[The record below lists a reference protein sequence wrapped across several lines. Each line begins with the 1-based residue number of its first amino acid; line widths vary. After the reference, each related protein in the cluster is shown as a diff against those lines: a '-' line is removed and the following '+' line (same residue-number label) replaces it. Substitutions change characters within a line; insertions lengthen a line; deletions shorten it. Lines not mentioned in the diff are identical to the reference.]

1 MLQMAVL
8 LGTRIAGRRVTM
20 QRQTDDAHRIKRR
33 AELIEKGIEELRR
46 GLDDAPP
53 RERKVR
59 KEPKEKG
66 LDQLQRDLQEFEPE
80 EIGEADFSDSPPIDY
95 ENFAGEV
102 ERLRKRLAIW
112 EIFLRY
118 VKEGARTWPEV
129 QRAVTPEDL
138 DEITRICD
146 GTPLRDLLLNLG

>member
-1 MLQMAVL
+1 
-8 LGTRIAGRRVTM
+8 M

-33 AELIEKGIEELRR
+33 AELIEKGIEQLRR
-46 GLDDAPP
+46 DLDDAPP
-53 RERKVR
+53 KT
-59 KEPKEKG
+59 KG
-66 LDQLQRDLQEFEPE
+66 LEQLQRDLRDVEGGDDE
-80 EIGEADFSDSPPIDY
+80 GKEADFSDSPPIDY
-95 ENFAGEV
+95 ENFASEV

-118 VKEGARTWPEV
+118 VKAGAQTWPEV

>member
-1 MLQMAVL
+1 
-8 LGTRIAGRRVTM
+8 M
-20 QRQTDDAHRIKRR
+20 QRQADDAHRIKRR
-33 AELIEKGIEELRR
+33 AELIEKGIEQLRR
-46 GLDDAPP
+46 DLDDAPSKDKAL
-53 RERKVR
+53 ER
-59 KEPKEKG
+59 
-66 LDQLQRDLQEFEPE
+66 LQSDLRDVEPE
-80 EIGEADFSDSPPIDY
+80 ESGEADFSDNPPIDY
-95 ENFAGEV
+95 ENFASEV

-118 VKEGARTWPEV
+118 VKDGARTWPEV

>member
-1 MLQMAVL
+1 MP
-8 LGTRIAGRRVTM
+8 
-20 QRQTDDAHRIKRR
+20 RQADDAHRIKRR

-46 GLDDAPP
+46 DLDDAPP
-53 RERKVR
+53 
-59 KEPKEKG
+59 PKDKG
-66 LDQLQRDLQEFEPE
+66 LDQLERDLREVKPGDDE
-80 EIGEADFSDSPPIDY
+80 GADFSDSPPIDY
-95 ENFAGEV
+95 ENFASEV

-118 VKEGARTWPEV
+118 VKAGARTWPEV

>member
-1 MLQMAVL
+1 
-8 LGTRIAGRRVTM
+8 M
-20 QRQTDDAHRIKRR
+20 QRQADDAHRIKRR
-33 AELIEKGIEELRR
+33 AELIEKGIEQLRR
-46 GLDDAPP
+46 DLDDAPSKDTGL
-53 RERKVR
+53 ER
-59 KEPKEKG
+59 
-66 LDQLQRDLQEFEPE
+66 LQRDLRDVEPGE
-80 EIGEADFSDSPPIDY
+80 GAEADFSDNPPIDH
-95 ENFAGEV
+95 ENFAAEV

-118 VKEGARTWPEV
+118 VQDGARTWPEV

>member
-1 MLQMAVL
+1 M
-8 LGTRIAGRRVTM
+8 M
-20 QRQTDDAHRIKRR
+20 QRQADDAHRIRRR
-33 AELIEKGIEELRR
+33 AELIEKGIEQLRR
-46 GLDDAPP
+46 DLDDVP
-53 RERKVR
+53 
-59 KEPKEKG
+59 PKEKG
-66 LDQLQRDLQEFEPE
+66 LEQLQRDLRDVEPDEGDEAEFE
-80 EIGEADFSDSPPIDY
+80 EADFSDNPPIDY
-95 ENFAGEV
+95 ENFASEV

-146 GTPLRDLLLNLG
+146 GTPLRDLLLNIR

>member
-1 MLQMAVL
+1 
-8 LGTRIAGRRVTM
+8 M

-33 AELIEKGIEELRR
+33 AELIEKGIEQLRR
-46 GLDDAPP
+46 DLDDAPP
-53 RERKVR
+53 KT
-59 KEPKEKG
+59 KG
-66 LDQLQRDLQEFEPE
+66 LEQLQRDLRDVEGGDGE
-80 EIGEADFSDSPPIDY
+80 GKEADFSDSPPIDY
-95 ENFAGEV
+95 ENFASEV

-118 VKEGARTWPEV
+118 VKAGAQTWPEV

>member
-1 MLQMAVL
+1 
-8 LGTRIAGRRVTM
+8 M
-20 QRQTDDAHRIKRR
+20 QRQADDAHRIKRR
-33 AELIEKGIEELRR
+33 AELIEKGIEQLRR
-46 GLDDAPP
+46 DLDDVPSKAP
-53 RERKVR
+53 

-66 LDQLQRDLQEFEPE
+66 LEQLQRDLRDVDPDESD
-80 EIGEADFSDSPPIDY
+80 EADFSDSPPIDY
-95 ENFAGEV
+95 ENFASEV

-118 VKEGARTWPEV
+118 VKDGARTWPEV

>member
-1 MLQMAVL
+1 
-8 LGTRIAGRRVTM
+8 M

-33 AELIEKGIEELRR
+33 AELIEKGIEQLRR
-46 GLDDAPP
+46 DLDDAPT
-53 RERKVR
+53 RDRNKTKDR
-59 KEPKEKG
+59 DKG
-66 LDQLQRDLQEFEPE
+66 LERLQRDLHEV
-80 EIGEADFSDSPPIDY
+80 EIEVDESGEADFSDNPPIDY
-95 ENFAGEV
+95 ENFASEV

-118 VKEGARTWPEV
+118 VKDGARTWPEV

>member
-1 MLQMAVL
+1 
-8 LGTRIAGRRVTM
+8 M

-33 AELIEKGIEELRR
+33 AELIEKGIEQLRR
-46 GLDDAPP
+46 DLDDVP
-53 RERKVR
+53 
-59 KEPKEKG
+59 PKEKG
-66 LDQLQRDLQEFEPE
+66 LEQLQRDLQGVGSDESDD
-80 EIGEADFSDSPPIDY
+80 GDDGDDADFSDSPPIDY
-95 ENFAGEV
+95 ENFASEV

-118 VKEGARTWPEV
+118 VKDGARTWPEV
-129 QRAVTPEDL
+129 QSAVTPEDL

>member
-1 MLQMAVL
+1 
-8 LGTRIAGRRVTM
+8 M
-20 QRQTDDAHRIKRR
+20 QRQADDAHRIKRR
-33 AELIEKGIEELRR
+33 AELIEKGIEQLRR
-46 GLDDAPP
+46 DLDAAPSKDKAL
-53 RERKVR
+53 ER
-59 KEPKEKG
+59 
-66 LDQLQRDLQEFEPE
+66 LQSDLRDVEPE
-80 EIGEADFSDSPPIDY
+80 ESGEADFSDNPPIDY
-95 ENFAGEV
+95 ENFASEV

-118 VKEGARTWPEV
+118 VKDGARTWPEV

>member
-1 MLQMAVL
+1 
-8 LGTRIAGRRVTM
+8 M
-20 QRQTDDAHRIKRR
+20 QRQADDAHRIRRR
-33 AELIEKGIEELRR
+33 AELIEKGIEQLRR
-46 GLDDAPP
+46 DLDDAPS
-53 RERKVR
+53 KD
-59 KEPKEKG
+59 KG
-66 LDQLQRDLQEFEPE
+66 LERLQRDLQDVEVSEDD
-80 EIGEADFSDSPPIDY
+80 EADFSDNPPIDY
-95 ENFAGEV
+95 ENFASEV

-118 VKEGARTWPEV
+118 VEDGARTWPEV

>member
-1 MLQMAVL
+1 
-8 LGTRIAGRRVTM
+8 M
-20 QRQTDDAHRIKRR
+20 QRQADDAHRIRRR
-33 AELIEKGIEELRR
+33 AELIEKGIEQLRR
-46 GLDDAPP
+46 DLDDTPS
-53 RERKVR
+53 KD
-59 KEPKEKG
+59 KG
-66 LDQLQRDLQEFEPE
+66 LERLQRDLRDVEVSEVE
-80 EIGEADFSDSPPIDY
+80 EADFSDNPPIDY
-95 ENFAGEV
+95 ENFASEV

-118 VKEGARTWPEV
+118 VEDGARTWPEV

>member
-1 MLQMAVL
+1 
-8 LGTRIAGRRVTM
+8 M

-33 AELIEKGIEELRR
+33 AELIEKGIEQLRR
-46 GLDDAPP
+46 DLDDGP
-53 RERKVR
+53 
-59 KEPKEKG
+59 PKEKG
-66 LDQLQRDLQEFEPE
+66 LEQLQRDLRDVEPGE
-80 EIGEADFSDSPPIDY
+80 GDDSDEADFSDSPPIDY
-95 ENFAGEV
+95 ENFASEV

-118 VKEGARTWPEV
+118 VKDGARTWPEV

>member
-1 MLQMAVL
+1 
-8 LGTRIAGRRVTM
+8 M
-20 QRQTDDAHRIKRR
+20 QRQADDAHRIRRR
-33 AELIEKGIEELRR
+33 AELIEKGIEQLRR
-46 GLDDAPP
+46 DLDDAPS
-53 RERKVR
+53 KD
-59 KEPKEKG
+59 KG
-66 LDQLQRDLQEFEPE
+66 LERLQRDLDDVEV
-80 EIGEADFSDSPPIDY
+80 GEGEQADFSDNPPIDY
-95 ENFAGEV
+95 ENFASEV

-118 VKEGARTWPEV
+118 VEDGARTWPEV

>member
-1 MLQMAVL
+1 
-8 LGTRIAGRRVTM
+8 M
-20 QRQTDDAHRIKRR
+20 QRQADDAHRIKRR
-33 AELIEKGIEELRR
+33 AELIEKGIEQLRR
-46 GLDDAPP
+46 DLDDVP
-53 RERKVR
+53 
-59 KEPKEKG
+59 PKEKG
-66 LDQLQRDLQEFEPE
+66 LEQLQRDLRDIEGDEGDGDE
-80 EIGEADFSDSPPIDY
+80 EADFSDTPPIDY
-95 ENFAGEV
+95 ENFASEV

-118 VKEGARTWPEV
+118 VKDGARTWPEV

>member
-1 MLQMAVL
+1 MAVL
-8 LGTRIAGRRVTM
+8 SGTCIAWRGVKM
-20 QRQTDDAHRIKRR
+20 QRQADDAHRIQRR
-33 AELIEKGIEELRR
+33 AELIERGIEQLRR
-46 GLDDAPP
+46 GLDDVPAKE
-53 RERKVR
+53 REGA
-59 KEPKEKG
+59 KEPKEAG
-66 LDQLQRDLQEFEPE
+66 LDKLQQDLRDVEPDDV
-80 EIGEADFSDSPPIDY
+80 GEADFSDSPPIDY
-95 ENFAGEV
+95 ENFAAEV

-129 QRAVTPEDL
+129 QQAVTPEDL

>member
-1 MLQMAVL
+1 
-8 LGTRIAGRRVTM
+8 M
-20 QRQTDDAHRIKRR
+20 QRQADDAHRIRRR
-33 AELIEKGIEELRR
+33 AELIEKGIEQLRR
-46 GLDDAPP
+46 DLDDAPS
-53 RERKVR
+53 KD
-59 KEPKEKG
+59 KG
-66 LDQLQRDLQEFEPE
+66 LERLQRDLQDVEVSE
-80 EIGEADFSDSPPIDY
+80 GDEADFSDNPPIDY
-95 ENFAGEV
+95 ENFASEV

-118 VKEGARTWPEV
+118 VEDGARTWPEV

>member
-1 MLQMAVL
+1 M
-8 LGTRIAGRRVTM
+8 M
-20 QRQTDDAHRIKRR
+20 QRQADDAHRIRRR
-33 AELIEKGIEELRR
+33 AELIEKGIEQLRSD
-46 GLDDAPP
+46 LDDVPS
-53 RERKVR
+53 
-59 KEPKEKG
+59 KEKG
-66 LDQLQRDLQEFEPE
+66 LEQLQRDLRDVEPDESDEADFE
-80 EIGEADFSDSPPIDY
+80 EADFSDNPPIDY
-95 ENFAGEV
+95 ENFASEV

-146 GTPLRDLLLNLG
+146 GTPLRDLLLNIR

>member
-1 MLQMAVL
+1 
-8 LGTRIAGRRVTM
+8 M
-20 QRQTDDAHRIKRR
+20 QRQADDAHRIKRR
-33 AELIEKGIEELRR
+33 AELIEKGIEQLRR
-46 GLDDAPP
+46 DLDDAPS
-53 RERKVR
+53 KD
-59 KEPKEKG
+59 KG
-66 LDQLQRDLQEFEPE
+66 LERLQSDLRDVEPE
-80 EIGEADFSDSPPIDY
+80 ESGEADFSDNPPIDY
-95 ENFAGEV
+95 ENFASEV

-118 VKEGARTWPEV
+118 VKDGARTWPEV

>member
-1 MLQMAVL
+1 
-8 LGTRIAGRRVTM
+8 M
-20 QRQTDDAHRIKRR
+20 QRQADDAHRIKRR
-33 AELIEKGIEELRR
+33 AELIEKGIEQLRR
-46 GLDDAPP
+46 DLDDVP
-53 RERKVR
+53 
-59 KEPKEKG
+59 PKEKG
-66 LDQLQRDLQEFEPE
+66 LEQLRRDLREVEPDE
-80 EIGEADFSDSPPIDY
+80 SDEADFSDSPPIDY
-95 ENFAGEV
+95 ENFSSEV

-118 VKEGARTWPEV
+118 VKDGARTWPEV